1 MQTSCVRVGSHRG
14 ERSIT
19 AKPNTGR
26 TTLDYNVPRLYAH
39 VVVDQQQIYAQVD
52 TGSPE
57 LTVIWK
63 DWYEHVT
70 RPGSCTTLQ
79 MGCYTCPKGCDSRPT
94 IKITYGFKEVSVF
107 PWQGSVQLGD
117 TVVGKL
123 GFGVIKGQK
132 PPPPSRNAANILGL
146 SPDASKLPSVLTQ
159 LYGQSKVSSP
169 TFALYLSRPS
179 AGSFESSGE
188 LLLGGGDDTLY
199 VKPLRFVRFS
209 KPAVLEV
216 KLDSL
221 KVGNGPSV
229 ARINQDLLIDTGTN
243 FVLVPSKYI
252 DSLLRSIQAEA
263 SKTAGRTV
271 KFTFAPA
278 SKVYLF
284 DCADAA
290 FLPTITFAL
299 GAVGE
304 VQLTMDHAAYY
315 HNLMNQCY
323 IDIVPAEDNDW
334 VLPDKTLYGNYLEFQ
349 PQNARLGIAKLK

>member
-1 MQTSCVRVGSHRG
+1 MYLCILGCAARIQHTVTCIRGSMPRVLPMR
-14 ERSIT
+14 RSLLLSTLTWWGILQESY
-19 AKPNTGR
+19 GQVLRQLIRR

-39 VVVDQQQIYAQVD
+39 VVVDNQQICAQVD

-79 MGCYTCPKGCDSRPT
+79 MGCYTCPKGCDSKPT

-209 KPAVLEV
+209 KPA
-216 KLDSL
+216 
-221 KVGNGPSV
+221 
-229 ARINQDLLIDTGTN
+229 DLLIDTGTN

-252 DSLLRSIQAEA
+252 DSLLSSIQAEA

-323 IDIVPAEDNDW
+323 CISI
-334 VLPDKTLYGNYLEFQ
+334 
-349 PQNARLGIAKLK
+349 